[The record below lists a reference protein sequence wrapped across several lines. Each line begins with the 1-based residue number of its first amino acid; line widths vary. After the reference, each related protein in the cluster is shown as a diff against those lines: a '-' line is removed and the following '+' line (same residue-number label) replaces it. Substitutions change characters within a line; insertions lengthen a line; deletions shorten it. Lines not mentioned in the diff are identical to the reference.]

1 MKSILI
7 TTSHLLLT
15 AVFLFSC
22 TDQDGLV
29 PDKTNVSFS
38 ATPRI
43 SRGAGVTEFPQG
55 ASLMISVESAN
66 GNQLLDQQEIKLQ
79 DVNEGYISL
88 PVKLLA
94 GDYVVTQFMVLN
106 KAGEVIYAA
115 PLKGSELATLAD
127 ATLPYTFKAENDA
140 LKIEIPVLNAT
151 QIAADKFGYDSF
163 KKKASAF
170 KVEVLIPSGGAQEK
184 TTGEAFILQ
193 GFDTLEIF
201 PLAAETNTIVFN
213 GNPDE
218 TYTLVVIKDAYSRF
232 AYESTLKGL
241 VQQFKNKPLRAELEP
256 ALTFVAVPIQDQNYF
271 GMQFDTFG
279 GGHMFTV
286 DFGDGTPPQQW
297 ESGITVLVD
306 HYYSQPGRYF
316 VSITGDLTTA
326 LLVGNSYGVGD
337 IKRLNLDHLT
347 NLFEFRM
354 EYAPGPAVIDF
365 THNKQLK
372 EIRIYGTDVVDV
384 DIPSDGM
391 IYLFDFGGNL
401 SLLPESLNEIVDD
414 LYIQVVNS
422 PRSGDFWFS
431 TFENN
436 EEPMVQ
442 PSAEAIEKLRI
453 LKNTYNW
460 FINPNPDLL

>member
-7 TTSHLLLT
+7 ATSHLLLT

-22 TDQDGLV
+22 VDQDGLV
-29 PDKTNVSFS
+29 RDKTNVSFIVALPNS
-38 ATPRI
+38 TGETVA
-43 SRGAGVTEFPQG
+43 EFPPG
-55 ASLMISVESAN
+55 ASMMISMESAD
-66 GNQLLDQQEIKLQ
+66 GNRLLDQQELKLRE
-79 DVNEGYISL
+79 DGDGYISI
-88 PVKLLA
+88 PVKLFA
-94 GDYVVTQFMVLN
+94 GDYVVTDFMVVD
-106 KAGEVIYAA
+106 KDGEVIYAT
-115 PLKGSELATLAD
+115 PLQGSEIAAFSN
-127 ATLPYTFKAENDA
+127 ATLPYKFKAESDP
-140 LKIEIPVLNAT
+140 LKIEIPVLDASRNPAS
-151 QIAADKFGYDSF
+151 KFGYDTF
-163 KKKASAF
+163 KRKASAF
-170 KVEVLIPSGGAQEK
+170 KVEVLIPTVGK

-193 GFDTLEIF
+193 GLDTLETF
-201 PLAAETNTIVFN
+201 PLAAATNTLVFN
-213 GNPDE
+213 GNLEE

-232 AYESTLKGL
+232 VYESTLKRL

-316 VSITGDLTTA
+316 VSITGDLSTA
-326 LLVGNSYGVGD
+326 LLVGNSHGVGD
-337 IKRLNLDHLT
+337 IKRLSVDHLT
-347 NLFEFRM
+347 NLYEFRM
-354 EYAPGPAVIDF
+354 EYTPGPAVIDF
-365 THNKQLK
+365 NNNKQLK
-372 EIRIYGTDVVDV
+372 EIRIYGTDVTDV
-384 DIPSDGM
+384 DIPNDGM

-414 LYIQVVNS
+414 LHTQVVNN

-460 FINPNPDLL
+460 FINPDPNLL